1 MNEKI
6 LDIPPLR
13 PQHKGYRIAFE
24 KHMDS
29 SRIDQLI
36 ESEKKLF
43 EKFYENPQKH
53 CDELS
58 ALHKRNPHVPEIA
71 NLLAFTYLKL
81 QKKKEAEALIE
92 QTYRNSPDYLIG
104 RINFADQCLRCG
116 NINQIPFIF
125 EGNDDL
131 NALYPERESFY
142 FAEFR
147 GFSVV
152 MGFYYAAIGNREKAE
167 EFYQLAFQVDPLHP
181 SVTALEKKLYPSM
194 LKKWLDSLQK
204 LAGISKKA

>member
-13 PQHKGYRIAFE
+13 PLHKGYRIVFE
-24 KHMDS
+24 KQIDS
-29 SRIDQLI
+29 SGIAQMID
-36 ESEKKLF
+36 SEKKLF
-43 EKFYENPQKH
+43 EELYENPQTR
-53 CDELS
+53 CAEL
-58 ALHKRNPHVPEIA
+58 LTLYKRNPHVPEIA

-92 QTYRNSPDYLIG
+92 QAYRDNPDYLIG
-104 RINFADQCLRCG
+104 RINYADQCLRCG
-116 NINQIPFIF
+116 KIDQIPLIF
-125 EGNDDL
+125 AGNDDL
-131 NALYPERESFY
+131 NALYPERKSFY

-152 MGFYYAAIGNREKAE
+152 MGFYYATTGNREKAE

-181 SVTALEKKLYPSM
+181 SVTSLEKKLYPST
-194 LKKWLDSLQK
+194 LKKWLYSLQK

>member
-1 MNEKI
+1 MNGKI

-13 PQHKGYRIAFE
+13 PQHKGYRIVFE
-24 KHMDS
+24 KQMGS
-29 SRIDQLI
+29 NSLSQLI

-43 EKFYENPQKH
+43 EELYEDPQKH
-53 CDELS
+53 CESLEG
-58 ALHKRNPHVPEIA
+58 LHQRNPRVPEIA

-81 QKKKEAEALIE
+81 QKRKEAEALIE
-92 QTYRNSPDYLIG
+92 QTYRENSDYLIG
-104 RINFADQCLRCG
+104 RINYADQCLRCG
-116 NINQIPFIF
+116 KIDQIPIIF

-131 NALYPERESFY
+131 SALYPERESFY

-152 MGFYYAAIGNREKAE
+152 MGFYYAMIGDREKAE

-181 SVTALEKKLYPSM
+181 SVTSLEKKLYPST
-194 LKKWLDSLQK
+194 LKKCLDFLQK
-204 LAGISKKA
+204 LAGISKKV